1 MVAYSF
7 TNKKDLRLME
17 KRVKPVRAD
26 DFVACQEVRPSK
38 PVPNLAD
45 DLRDGLF
52 CTPRSLPPKY
62 FYDAAGSAL
71 FDRICNQPEYY
82 LTRAEDALLA
92 QYASEIIDIVRPAR
106 IVEFGSGA
114 SRKTRRLLDA
124 CGGQG
129 CFPTYAPLDVCHT
142 MLLETG
148 RRLMQE
154 YSWLRVQALVGD
166 YSAGLAHFP
175 AQGGTNLVLFLGS
188 TIGNFE
194 AAQALEF
201 LNELR
206 TFMDEGDWL
215 LLGADRIKP
224 PHLLHAAYN
233 DRAGLTACFN
243 LNMLRVINKRSGANF
258 DLGAFHHYAHFNP
271 LARRIEMYVLPSRPQ
286 RVCFPLLAELLHLA
300 EGEPIRTEISRK
312 FTHQGLEQLLSEA
325 GFRVEVHYETQH
337 PAFSLALAQPAR
349 GYRGGP

>member
-1 MVAYSF
+1 
-7 TNKKDLRLME
+7 ME
-17 KRVKPVRAD
+17 KRAKPVRAD
-26 DFVACQEVRPSK
+26 DFLACQEVRPSK

-71 FDRICNQPEYY
+71 FDRICDRPEYY

-148 RRLMQE
+148 RRLIQE
-154 YSWLRVQALVGD
+154 YSWLRVHALVGD

-175 AQGGTNLVLFLGS
+175 AKGGTNLVLFLGS

-258 DLGAFHHYAHFNP
+258 DLEAFHHYAHFNP

-286 RVCFPLLAELLHLA
+286 RVCFPLLGELLHLA

-312 FTHQGLEQLLSEA
+312 FTHQGLEQLLSET

-337 PAFSLALAQPAR
+337 PAFSLALAQPVP
-349 GYRGGP
+349 GHRGGP